1 MGKFF
6 CGIVFG
12 FCLWALLTQP
22 MNAQAAAASSDW
34 RAEWDRVVAGAKKE
48 GKLHLI
54 GPRGD
59 DRRRALSETFT
70 KKYGVEVEYLGT
82 GGPDLPPRVQSER
95 RAGVYFWDVIIAG
108 STTLLKS
115 IKPAGILE
123 PLETAFILPEVKDP
137 KSWLGGELPFLDKDR
152 MVLAITRRA
161 GQYLYVNTD
170 QIKIDTV
177 KSWRYLLRPELKGKV
192 LIGRDPRLAGYGQA
206 TFVFFFSQ
214 KDLGPDFVRQL
225 VKQDLR
231 IMEDDRTAAT
241 WLAQGRYPI
250 CICSDLQT
258 DRLIKE
264 GLPLKA
270 VEGRQ
275 LKEGTHVTSAFAN
288 LSLPNRPPHPNASK
302 LYINWILS
310 KEGGTLFSKSTGDPS
325 MRVDVPT
332 EHVESWAIPH
342 SEWPISNTEEALKA
356 EEPTM
361 GLLKEVMGS
370 SR

>member
-1 MGKFF
+1 MRRAFLALILG
-6 CGIVFG
+6 
-12 FCLWALLTQP
+12 LSWLALLVS
-22 MNAQAAAASSDW
+22 AIRVEAAMASSDS
-34 RAEWDRVVAGAKKE
+34 RTEWDRIVAGAKKE

-59 DRRRALSETFT
+59 ERRRALSETFT

-82 GGPDLPPRVQSER
+82 GGPDLPPRIMSER
-95 RAGVYFWDVIIAG
+95 RARVYFWDVIIAG

-123 PLETAFILPEVKDP
+123 PLEPNFILPEVKNP
-137 KSWLGGELPFLDKDR
+137 KLWRGGQLPFLDKDR
-152 MVLAITRRA
+152 MTLAITRRA

-170 QIKIDTV
+170 QIKPAEI
-177 KSWRYLLRPELKGKV
+177 KSWRYLLDPKWKGKI
-192 LIGRDPRLAGYGQA
+192 LLGRDPRLAGYGQA
-206 TFVFFFSQ
+206 TFVFFFTQ
-214 KDLGPDFVRQL
+214 KALGPEYVRQF
-225 VKQDLR
+225 VKQEPR

-258 DRLIKE
+258 DRLIRE

-270 VEGRQ
+270 IEGGQ

-288 LSLPNRPPHPNASK
+288 LSIPSLTPHPNAAR

-310 KEGGTLFSKSTGDPS
+310 KEGGTLFSQSTGDPS
-325 MRVDVPT
+325 MRLDVPT
-332 EHVESWAIPH
+332 KHVESWAIPRPG
-342 SEWPISNTEEALKA
+342 WPISNTEEALKA

-361 GLLKEVMGS
+361 ALLKEVMGG
-370 SR
+370 R